1 MSTRLVVR
9 RIVVTVSLVGG
20 IFLAVENLWAIL
32 RPAPQLELSPSTTW
46 ITEPLA
52 ADGLPDY
59 FQAVMDMGPR
69 GIPPEIN
76 AAAAVWELIPSA
88 SEVTTV
94 RVTFWTDQ
102 YLRLGKAA
110 EFGRSGWWKRRWKSA
125 LKGLREAVES
135 GEIKTEP
142 VTVAGGNRVPGAA

>member
-20 IFLAVENLWAIL
+20 IFLAVENLWAL

-59 FQAVMDMGPR
+59 F
-69 GIPPEIN
+69 
-76 AAAAVWELIPSA
+76 
-88 SEVTTV
+88 
-94 RVTFWTDQ
+94 
-102 YLRLGKAA
+102 
-110 EFGRSGWWKRRWKSA
+110 
-125 LKGLREAVES
+125 
-135 GEIKTEP
+135 
-142 VTVAGGNRVPGAA
+142 

>member
-32 RPAPQLELSPSTTW
+32 RPAPQLQISPSTTW

-59 FQAVMDMGPR
+59 EAGLL
-69 GIPPEIN
+69 
-76 AAAAVWELIPSA
+76 AAVFGILGVLIILI
-88 SEVTTV
+88 EHGH
-94 RVTFWTDQ
+94 DH
-102 YLRLGKAA
+102 
-110 EFGRSGWWKRRWKSA
+110 
-125 LKGLREAVES
+125 
-135 GEIKTEP
+135 
-142 VTVAGGNRVPGAA
+142 